1 MNKHIVQL
9 IRERF
14 HPLVRFCGP
23 QTCRGGRGRG
33 VRGPVFLG
41 ELSIWLWPAKSVHN
55 GVLSDE
61 QLGDIVSPH
70 FLVRNL
76 LLSAQTSM
84 KRLSSHLDRIK
95 AADGDNVSLLCYYLE
110 DPAATV
116 VDGMALGRILG
127 PRMGE
132 TAQGTMNC
140 YIFIQPFLPWRPAKV
155 AGADCALPAQH
166 VLPYFGVTGGE
177 GGIRIRMTT

>member
-1 MNKHIVQL
+1 MNKHIVRL

-23 QTCRGGRGRG
+23 QHAGEVEVEG

-41 ELSIWLWPAKSVHN
+41 ELSIWLWPAKSTHN

-84 KRLSSHLDRIK
+84 RGLSCHLDRIE
-95 AADGDNVSLLCYYLE
+95 AADGDSVSLLRYYLE
-110 DPAATV
+110 YPAATV

-132 TAQGTMNC
+132 TAQ
-140 YIFIQPFLPWRPAKV
+140 
-155 AGADCALPAQH
+155 
-166 VLPYFGVTGGE
+166 
-177 GGIRIRMTT
+177 